1 MFKITKTYKDY
12 DGNEMTNDFYFSLSQ
27 QEIVELNFTSP
38 GGLVRYIESIQK
50 TNDGGEIIGF
60 FKKIL
65 LASYG
70 QKVFDPKFG
79 TRFSKL
85 PEYVEQFVSTP
96 AFSMI
101 YMDLATDAKLAADFI
116 RGVVEDAVDIDDA
129 EFNAAIAK
137 ASADIKSVN

>member
-137 ASADIKSVN
+137 VSADIKPVN

>member
-85 PEYVEQFVSTP
+85 PEYVEQFVSTQ

-137 ASADIKSVN
+137 ASADIKPVN

>member
-38 GGLVRYIESIQK
+38 GGLIRYIESIQK

-85 PEYVEQFVSTP
+85 PEYVEQFVSTR

-137 ASADIKSVN
+137 ASADIKPVN

>member
-12 DGNEMTNDFYFSLSQ
+12 DGNEMTNDFYFSLSK

-137 ASADIKSVN
+137 VSADIKPVN

>member
-85 PEYVEQFVSTP
+85 PEYVEQFVSTR

-137 ASADIKSVN
+137 ASADIKPVN

>member
-38 GGLVRYIESIQK
+38 GGLIRYIESIQK

-79 TRFSKL
+79 TCFSKL
-85 PEYVEQFVSTP
+85 PEYVEQFVSTR

-137 ASADIKSVN
+137 ASADIKPVN

>member
-38 GGLVRYIESIQK
+38 GGLVKYIENIQK

-85 PEYVEQFVSTP
+85 PEYVEQFVSTR

-137 ASADIKSVN
+137 ASADIKPVN

>member
-137 ASADIKSVN
+137 ASADIKPVN

>member
-12 DGNEMTNDFYFSLSQ
+12 DGNEMTNDFYFSLSK

-85 PEYVEQFVSTP
+85 PEYVEQFVSTR

-137 ASADIKSVN
+137 ASADIKPVN

>member
-12 DGNEMTNDFYFSLSQ
+12 DGNEMTKDFYFSLSQ

-85 PEYVEQFVSTP
+85 PEYVEQFVSTR

-137 ASADIKSVN
+137 ASADIKPVN

>member
-50 TNDGGEIIGF
+50 TNDGSEIIGF

-85 PEYVEQFVSTP
+85 PEYVEQFISTP

-137 ASADIKSVN
+137 ASADIKPVN

>member
-12 DGNEMTNDFYFSLSQ
+12 DGNEMTNDFYFNLSQ

-79 TRFSKL
+79 TRFSKP
-85 PEYVEQFVSTP
+85 PEYVEQFVSTR

-137 ASADIKSVN
+137 ASADIKPVN